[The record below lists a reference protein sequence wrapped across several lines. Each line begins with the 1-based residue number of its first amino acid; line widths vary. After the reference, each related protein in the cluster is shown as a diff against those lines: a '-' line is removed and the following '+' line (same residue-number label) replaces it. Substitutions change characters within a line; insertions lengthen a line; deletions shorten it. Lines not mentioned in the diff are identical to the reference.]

1 MSAKQSVR
9 KTNEALWDG
18 TLLAVVAAAPLPNH
32 HSTEVFIQA
41 DPDNGS
47 AVFVGNV
54 ASQSTQLNAGD
65 SITIS
70 IDTPSKIYVRSG
82 GSERVNWLAV
92 GR

>member
-1 MSAKQSVR
+1 MPGKQPVR

-18 TLLAVVAAAPLPNH
+18 TLLAVVAAAPLPDH
-32 HSTEVFIQA
+32 LSTEVFVQA

-47 AVFVGNV
+47 AIFIGNA

-65 SITIS
+65 SITIP
-70 IDTPSKIYVRSG
+70 INTPSKIYVRSG